1 MTSIQSPPTDSPRDS
16 SERPSNERPLF
27 WRDARYYKIFFQIA
41 VVAAAGLLIGWLT
54 RNLFNSLN
62 DPERNIPSGF
72 DFIYQPTNFAISEN
86 WGWDT
91 SLPKWRMLLI
101 GLQNTILAAGV
112 GIILASV
119 LGLIIGIA
127 RMSSNWLVNKLSTVY
142 VEAVRN
148 IPPLVVIIF
157 FSSAVFI
164 AGPFPV
170 FREAIELQFP
180 SSDTN
185 WLILSNSRIGI
196 PSFSAERNVG
206 EFWIVVIFALLIAV
220 GIWLWRTQVSINT
233 GVPHR
238 RVLWSGLFFVG
249 VVVVAF
255 VALGGPYDWAWPAR
269 DEEFGRRLVSG
280 FGASAAYLSVTLAL
294 ALYTASHI
302 AEIVRGSILAV
313 QKGQN
318 EAASAL
324 ALSPFQRYR
333 FVILPQA
340 LRTALPSITNQY
352 LNLTKNTSL
361 ALAVGYAELANLT
374 DTSIGNG
381 SPAPQS
387 ILLMMAG
394 YLFLSLV
401 IALVANFFN
410 RMLRLKE
417 R

>member
-1 MTSIQSPPTDSPRDS
+1 MTSVQSPPKDADSPGRT
-16 SERPSNERPLF
+16 ERPHF
-27 WRDARYYKIFFQIA
+27 WRDARYYNIFIQIA
-41 VVAAAGLLIGWLT
+41 VVALVGLLIWWLM

-62 DPERNIPSGF
+62 NPDNRIPSGF
-72 DFIYQPTNFAISEN
+72 DFLYQPTNFPISEN
-86 WGWDT
+86 WGWDS

-127 RMSSNWLVNKLSTVY
+127 RLSSNWLVQRLSTLY
-142 VEAVRN
+142 VEIIRN

-157 FSSAVFI
+157 FASAVFI

-170 FREAIELQFP
+170 FREAVELQFP
-180 SSDTN
+180 GTDTS

-196 PSFSAERNVG
+196 PSFSAERNTA
-206 EFWIVVIFALLIAV
+206 EFWIVAILALLIAV

-238 RVLWSGLFFVG
+238 RVLWSVLFLAG
-249 VVVVAF
+249 VVIVAF
-255 VALGGPYDWAWPAR
+255 ITLGGPYDWAWPAR
-269 DEEFGRRLVSG
+269 DPEFGRRLVSG

-302 AEIVRGSILAV
+302 AEIVRGAILGV
-313 QKGQN
+313 QKGQG

-324 ALSPFQRYR
+324 ALSSFQRYR

-361 ALAVGYAELANLT
+361 ALAVGYAELASLT
-374 DTSIGNG
+374 QTSIGNG

-387 ILLMMAG
+387 ILMMMTG
-394 YLFLSLV
+394 YLLLSLV
-401 IALVANFFN
+401 ISLVANFFN
-410 RMLRLKE
+410 RMLKLKE

>member
-1 MTSIQSPPTDSPRDS
+1 MTSVQSPRRDPDSASRP
-16 SERPSNERPLF
+16 ERSHF
-27 WRDARYYKIFFQIA
+27 WRDARYYNIFIQIA
-41 VVAAAGLLIGWLT
+41 AVALVGLLIGWLT

-62 DPERNIPSGF
+62 NPENRIPSGF
-72 DFIYQPTNFAISEN
+72 DFLYQPTNFRISEN

-127 RMSSNWLVNKLSTVY
+127 RLSSNWLVQRLSTLY
-142 VEAVRN
+142 VEIIRN

-170 FREAIELQFP
+170 FREATELQFP
-180 SSDTN
+180 GTDTN

-206 EFWIVVIFALLIAV
+206 EFWIVVILALLIAV

-238 RVLWSGLFFVG
+238 RILWAVLFLAG

-255 VALGGPYDWAWPAR
+255 ITLGGPYDWAWPAR
-269 DEEFGRRLVSG
+269 DPEYGRRLVSG

-294 ALYTASHI
+294 AMYTASHI

-313 QKGQN
+313 QKGQG

-324 ALSPFQRYR
+324 ALSSFQRYR

-361 ALAVGYAELANLT
+361 ALAVGYAELASLT
-374 DTSIGNG
+374 HTSIGNG

-387 ILLMMAG
+387 ILIMMAG
-394 YLFLSLV
+394 YLLLSLV
-401 IALVANFFN
+401 ISLIANFFN
-410 RMLRLKE
+410 RMLKLKE

>member
-1 MTSIQSPPTDSPRDS
+1 MTSVQSPLRDPDSASRT
-16 SERPSNERPLF
+16 ERPRF
-27 WRDARYYKIFFQIA
+27 WRDARYYNIFIQIA
-41 VVAAAGLLIGWLT
+41 TVALVGLLIGWLL
-54 RNLFNSLN
+54 RNLSNSLN
-62 DPERNIPSGF
+62 DPDNRIPSGF
-72 DFIYQPTNFAISEN
+72 DFLFQPTNFTISEN
-86 WGWDT
+86 WGWDS

-112 GIILASV
+112 GIVLASV

-127 RMSSNWLVNKLSTVY
+127 RLSSNWLVQRLSTLY
-142 VEAVRN
+142 VEIIRN

-157 FSSAVFI
+157 FASAVFI

-170 FREAIELQFP
+170 FRDAAELQFP
-180 SSDTN
+180 GTDTS

-196 PSFSAERNVG
+196 PSFSAERNTT
-206 EFWIVVIFALLIAV
+206 EFWIVAILALLIAV

-238 RVLWSGLFFVG
+238 RILWSVLFLTG

-255 VALGGPYDWAWPAR
+255 IALGGPYDWAWPAR
-269 DEEFGRRLVSG
+269 DPEYGRRLVSG

-313 QKGQN
+313 QKGQG

-324 ALSPFQRYR
+324 ALSSFQRYR
-333 FVILPQA
+333 FIILPQA

-387 ILLMMAG
+387 ILMMMAG
-394 YLFLSLV
+394 YLLLSLV
-401 IALVANFFN
+401 ISLAANFFN
-410 RMLRLKE
+410 RMLKLKE

>member
-1 MTSIQSPPTDSPRDS
+1 MTSVKSPLRDPDSASRT
-16 SERPSNERPLF
+16 ERPRF
-27 WRDARYYKIFFQIA
+27 WRDARYYNIFIQIA
-41 VVAAAGLLIGWLT
+41 TVALVGLLIGWLL
-54 RNLFNSLN
+54 RNLSNSLN
-62 DPERNIPSGF
+62 NPDNRIPSGF
-72 DFIYQPTNFAISEN
+72 DFLYQPTNFTISEN
-86 WGWDT
+86 WGWDS

-112 GIILASV
+112 GIVLASV

-127 RMSSNWLVNKLSTVY
+127 RLSSNWLVQRLSTLY
-142 VEAVRN
+142 VEIIRN

-157 FSSAVFI
+157 FASAVFI

-170 FREAIELQFP
+170 FRDAAELQFP
-180 SSDTN
+180 GTDTS

-196 PSFSAERNVG
+196 PSFSAERNTT
-206 EFWIVVIFALLIAV
+206 EFWIVAILALLIAV
-220 GIWLWRTQVSINT
+220 GIWLWRTQVSVNT

-238 RVLWSGLFFVG
+238 RILWSVLFLAG

-255 VALGGPYDWAWPAR
+255 IALGGPYDWAWPAR
-269 DEEFGRRLVSG
+269 DPEYGRRLVSG

-313 QKGQN
+313 QKGQG

-324 ALSPFQRYR
+324 ALSSFQRYR

-387 ILLMMAG
+387 ILMMMAG

-401 IALVANFFN
+401 ISLVSNFFN
-410 RMLRLKE
+410 RMLKLKE